1 MGNFIN
7 IVDDQ
12 GKEVEVEVLDIFT
25 VAGYDNKDYIMYTMN
40 KEIDENNIEVL
51 VSILKKEGNV
61 YNLETITDEKEW
73 EEVQKA
79 INEMGDVE

>member
-1 MGNFIN
+1 MNNFIT

-12 GKEVEVEVLDIFT
+12 GKELEVEVLDIFT
-25 VAGYDNKDYIMYTMN
+25 VAGYENKDYIMYTMN

-51 VSILKKEGNV
+51 VSILEKKGNV